1 MKTKASA
8 LRATVYVHADDAE
21 KVRAYAREAC
31 VSDRRALRILV
42 TAGLNYVADQDT
54 ISQRLEQFY
63 SEFRVRDRELL
74 AMMVEVVLGIR
85 FLSESHTKGMEKQL
99 RLWSKAAMASLNS
112 KIEQNDQGRAK

>member
-1 MKTKASA
+1 MNQKGTAI
-8 LRATVYVHADDAE
+8 RATVYVQADDAE

-31 VSDRRALRILV
+31 VSERRALRILV
-42 TAGLNYVADQDT
+42 TAGLNYIADQDAM
-54 ISQRLEQFY
+54 SERLAQFY

-99 RLWSKAAMASLNS
+99 REWSREAMASLNS
-112 KIEQNDQGRAK
+112 KIERNDRGTAG